1 MVQINRSTI
10 RRVRGSGDDGVLSK
24 MNKILDSMSSA
35 DRLLLATGCSLICVV
50 LFSYVFLISGIFS
63 TATSLVSGESD
74 PRLSS
79 ELRKTGLSE
88 EALLRRG
95 GKRISIGPKRLDST
109 ENALAIDI
117 INTLNCDALQEE
129 MEREWNTVLDE
140 KKRFGGADGNNG
152 FEVSGN
158 SRDFEADDF
167 AGNLAEEVN
176 ESEGDFANNRRR
188 LQGDLDDD
196 LSRGEEDNVNFSSES
211 YNNDE
216 PSNQGLKLTGRHLF
230 CLAADSLT
238 LPKGLTADS
247 SGPSTH
253 CDVNSFEIRDSLLY
267 LWSSAK
273 AQVSKEIILK
283 TLKLVTEHKETLRGH
298 EVHLWYPDGDVGTEG
313 MLRVLNSN
321 FEGRLAYNFDS
332 EPSDSSHDDLYR
344 FHNLPKK
351 FLGEN
356 KLFVDV
362 GSALGLTSML
372 IQFLYP
378 GTTVVSIEPASPS
391 WLIQRINFICN
402 LSEHERAFVHPFLG
416 GVGTKHHHENDSSM
430 MMRWKP
436 SMTTATRNWN
446 EERDFDF
453 ARDIEFTAH
462 LKTLR
467 SIIAET
473 TEDDLPLGTPISVLN
488 LDCEGCEYNL
498 IPSMHETS
506 FQSIG
511 IIIGR
516 TNWGYIPTIKKPSSQ
531 RAKETHQRVCSHYN
545 FAKRCKECCDTPS
558 LAVRPRLHDEDEAP
572 DDSKGETLVAEV
584 AGDLCT
590 GFAEW
595 AKENALHDVPDDYGW
610 NDMSPAAYA

>member
-1 MVQINRSTI
+1 MVQMKRSTI
-10 RRVRGSGDDGVLSK
+10 RRVRGVGDGGLLSK
-24 MNKILDSMSSA
+24 INSILDSMPYLSQLSSA
-35 DRLLLATGCSLICVV
+35 DRLLLATGCSLMCVV

-63 TATSLVSGESD
+63 TATSLVVGESD

-117 INTLNCDALQEE
+117 ISTLNCDALQEE

-140 KKRFGGADGNNG
+140 KKRWGGEYGNIWSDVSGNNG
-152 FEVSGN
+152 N
-158 SRDFEADDF
+158 FEADDF

-176 ESEGDFANNRRR
+176 EGDFANNRRR
-188 LQGDLDDD
+188 LQWEQDDD
-196 LSRGEEDNVNFSSES
+196 ISLREEGNMDSVSES

-230 CLAADSLT
+230 CLAADALT
-238 LPKGLTADS
+238 LPKSLTADTP
-247 SGPSTH
+247 GPSTH

-273 AQVSKEIILK
+273 AQVSDEIILK
-283 TLKLVTEHKETLRGH
+283 TLKIATEHKETLRGH
-298 EVHLWYPDGDVGTEG
+298 EVHLWYPDGDTGTEG
-313 MLRVLNSN
+313 MLRVLNSD
-321 FEGRLAYNFDS
+321 FEGRPTYNFDS
-332 EPSDSSHDDLYR
+332 EPADSGHDDLYR

-430 MMRWKP
+430 VMRWKP

-467 SIIAET
+467 SIIVET
-473 TEDDLPLGTPISVLN
+473 TEDDLPLGTPISVMN

-506 FQSIG
+506 FKSIG
-511 IIIGR
+511 IILGR
-516 TNWGYIPTIKKPSSQ
+516 TNWG
-531 RAKETHQRVCSHYN
+531 
-545 FAKRCKECCDTPS
+545 KRRKT
-558 LAVRPRLHDEDEAP
+558 V
-572 DDSKGETLVAEV
+572 
-584 AGDLCT
+584 
-590 GFAEW
+590 
-595 AKENALHDVPDDYGW
+595 
-610 NDMSPAAYA
+610 

>member
-1 MVQINRSTI
+1 MPRSVGKQCTMVQIKRSTI
-10 RRVRGSGDDGVLSK
+10 RRVRGAGDGGLLSK
-24 MNKILDSMSSA
+24 MNSILDSMPYLSQLSSA

-63 TATSLVSGESD
+63 TATSLVIGESD

-95 GKRISIGPKRLDST
+95 GKRISIGPKQLDST
-109 ENALAIDI
+109 ENALALDI
-117 INTLNCDALQEE
+117 ISTLNCDALQEE
-129 MEREWNTVLDE
+129 MEREWNTILDE
-140 KKRFGGADGNNG
+140 KKRWGREDGNMG
-152 FEVSGN
+152 EFSGN
-158 SRDFEADDF
+158 SGNFEADDF

-176 ESEGDFANNRRR
+176 EGDFANNRRR
-188 LQGDLDDD
+188 LQLDDILLEGGSGD
-196 LSRGEEDNVNFSSES
+196 MNFDSQS
-211 YNNDE
+211 YNNHE

-230 CLAADSLT
+230 CLAADALT
-238 LPKGLTADS
+238 LPMSLTADTP
-247 SGPSTH
+247 GPSTH

-273 AQVSKEIILK
+273 AQVSSEIILK

-298 EVHLWYPDGDVGTEG
+298 EVHLWYPDGDAGTEG
-313 MLRVLNSN
+313 MLRVLNSD
-321 FEGRLAYNFDS
+321 FEGRQTYNFDS
-332 EPSDSSHDDLYR
+332 EPADSGQDDLYR

-430 MMRWKP
+430 IMRWKP

-453 ARDIEFTAH
+453 AKDIEFTAH

-467 SIIAET
+467 SIIVET
-473 TEDDLPLGTPISVLN
+473 TEDDLPLGTPISVMN

-511 IIIGR
+511 IILGR
-516 TNWGYIPTIKKPSSQ
+516 TNWG
-531 RAKETHQRVCSHYN
+531 
-545 FAKRCKECCDTPS
+545 KRRKM
-558 LAVRPRLHDEDEAP
+558 V
-572 DDSKGETLVAEV
+572 
-584 AGDLCT
+584 
-590 GFAEW
+590 
-595 AKENALHDVPDDYGW
+595 
-610 NDMSPAAYA
+610 